1 VLVGATLPIL
11 ALSAQGCRL
20 SDRLPEAAALPSSM
34 ESVVAARDLEA
45 MGRGGVPLTLRV
57 ILELPEDAF
66 ALGRRGWDATARAGE
81 TIARD
86 PRVARVQSLPALAG
100 PGADPAAVSLASSDV
115 KRQFVSEEGDA
126 ALLQVVPRDGAGA
139 NELVALVR
147 ELRATDAARLTGV
160 EGARLRVGGLPSF
173 NADYQERLAG
183 RLLPLVALVVAGT
196 GLALLAAF
204 RSVLVPVKA
213 LALNLLSVT
222 GAFGAA
228 VLVFQEG
235 RGAAFLGLDG
245 PLGGMYPA
253 IPLVVF
259 CTVFGLSMDYEVFLV
274 ARVAEARRAGF
285 GEASSVV
292 EGLVRTGPLITSA
305 ASVMGVVFGAFV
317 LGELVLVKLLGF
329 TLAVAV
335 LLDATVLRLAVGPAL
350 LVLAGR
356 WNWWPGD
363 RLRPPEERG

>member
-1 VLVGATLPIL
+1 
-11 ALSAQGCRL
+11 
-20 SDRLPEAAALPSSM
+20 
-34 ESVVAARDLEA
+34 
-45 MGRGGVPLTLRV
+45 
-57 ILELPEDAF
+57 
-66 ALGRRGWDATARAGE
+66 
-81 TIARD
+81 
-86 PRVARVQSLPALAG
+86 
-100 PGADPAAVSLASSDV
+100 
-115 KRQFVSEEGDA
+115 
-126 ALLQVVPRDGAGA
+126 
-139 NELVALVR
+139 
-147 ELRATDAARLTGV
+147 
-160 EGARLRVGGLPSF
+160 
-173 NADYQERLAG
+173 
-183 RLLPLVALVVAGT
+183 
-196 GLALLAAF
+196 
-204 RSVLVPVKA
+204 
-213 LALNLLSVT
+213 
-222 GAFGAA
+222 
-228 VLVFQEG
+228 
-235 RGAAFLGLDG
+235 
-245 PLGGMYPA
+245 MYPA